1 MTVIDVHAH
10 VFPRISRTDARVL
23 RDHDGPWLRDHG
35 DGTGM
40 MMAGDT
46 EYRPVTAA
54 LWDPA
59 ARVAEMDALDVDIQ
73 VVSSTPLMFGYDADV
88 ARAAAWCDYVNQ
100 QMLDYC
106 AQAPNRL
113 VPLCQVPLQDT
124 EAACESVTRAVRAG
138 HRGVHIGNHVGPR
151 DLDHGAVTEFLTHCA
166 IEGATVLVHPW
177 DMAHDPR
184 TEEYMLAWLVGMSA
198 ETHLS
203 ILRLALSGAFER
215 IPRELKLLFAHGG
228 GAFPYLL
235 GRADNAWRR
244 RDIVRKDS
252 PLPPSGYL
260 DRFHVDSAVFD
271 QHSLRLLVDV
281 MGTDRVLLGTD
292 YPFPLGEAE
301 PGALIRASRLNPTG
315 QNALL
320 AGNAVRLFGLQD
332 LLPTTL
338 QTTPALSTTEVSR

>member
-1 MTVIDVHAH
+1 MIVVDVHAH
-10 VFPRISRTDARVL
+10 VFPHISRAAARLL

-40 MMAGDT
+40 MMVGNV
-46 EYRPVTAA
+46 EYRPVTRS

-59 ARVAEMDALDVDIQ
+59 VRVTEMDTLGVDVQI
-73 VVSSTPLMFGYDADV
+73 VSSTPLMFGYDADV

-106 AQAPNRL
+106 AHAPDRL

-124 EAACESVTRAVRAG
+124 EAACDSVTRAIRAG
-138 HRGVHIGNHVGPR
+138 HRGVHIGNHVDQR
-151 DLDHGAVTEFLTHCA
+151 DLDHGAITEFLTHCA
-166 IEGATVLVHPW
+166 LEGATVLVHPW
-177 DMAHDPR
+177 DMPRGPR
-184 TEEYMLAWLVGMSA
+184 TDQYMLAWLVGMTG
-198 ETHLS
+198 ETHLT

-215 IPRELKLLFAHGG
+215 IPRDLKLLFAHGG

-235 GRADNAWRR
+235 GRADNAWQR
-244 RDIVRKDS
+244 RDIVRRDS

-271 QHSLRLLVDV
+271 QNSLRLLVDV
-281 MGTDRVLLGTD
+281 MGADRVLLGTD

-301 PGALIRASRLNPTG
+301 PGALIRASKLSLPN
-315 QNALL
+315 QKALL
-320 AGNAVRLFGLQD
+320 GGNAIGLFGLQD
-332 LLPTTL
+332 LLPVS
-338 QTTPALSTTEVSR
+338 QTDHVLATETPR